1 MAILTG
7 NKNDSFLYL
16 TQVKGIDFTMYVCL
30 CHGVSDK
37 KIRKLVLEEGIT
49 DIKGIKKC
57 TALGSQCGKCVRSAK
72 EVIDDTAKDLFK
84 QAS

>member
-1 MAILTG
+1 
-7 NKNDSFLYL
+7 
-16 TQVKGIDFTMYVCL
+16 MYVCL

-37 KIRKLVLEEGIT
+37 KIRQLVLDEGIT

-57 TALGSQCGKCVRSAK
+57 TALGSQCGKCVRPAK
-72 EVIDDTAKDLFK
+72 EIINETATVLFK

>member
-1 MAILTG
+1 
-7 NKNDSFLYL
+7 
-16 TQVKGIDFTMYVCL
+16 MYICL

-37 KIRKLVLEEGIT
+37 KIRKLVVEEGIT

-72 EVIDDTAKDLFK
+72 EIINESAATLFK
-84 QAS
+84 QAG